1 MAALYASCCAVRLP
15 SGGVLSSV
23 SADVRSVVVVH
34 RVCIRRLVTFDG
46 DCTLYSDGNN
56 FAEHKLA
63 RNICLLLRRG
73 VTCALVTAAGYGYK
87 AER

>member
-1 MAALYASCCAVRLP
+1 MAALYELCCAVCLL
-15 SGGVLSSV
+15 SGGALPSV
-23 SADVRSVVVVH
+23 SADVRSVVVH
-34 RVCIRRLVTFDG
+34 RACIRRLVTFDG